1 MERKRIMNTI
11 TRRIDELGRIV
22 LPTELRAKLALNV
35 TDTVELAFE
44 NNSIVIRPGSPR
56 CKLCFSKANVNP
68 SLSVCHE
75 CIEKIK
81 QL

>member
-1 MERKRIMNTI
+1 MNTI
-11 TRRIDELGRIV
+11 TRKIDELGRIV
-22 LPTELRAKLALNV
+22 LPMELRAKLALNV
-35 TDTVELAFE
+35 TDTVQITFE
-44 NNSIVIRPGSPR
+44 NDSIVIRSSSPR

>member
-1 MERKRIMNTI
+1 MNTF
-11 TRRIDELGRIV
+11 TRKIDELGRVV

-35 TDTVELAFE
+35 TDTVEMAFE
-44 NNSIVIRPGSPR
+44 NNSIVIRPGTPR

-68 SLSVCHE
+68 SLSVCSD

-81 QL
+81 NL

>member
-1 MERKRIMNTI
+1 MNTI
-11 TRRIDELGRIV
+11 TRKIDELGRIV

-35 TDTVELAFE
+35 TDTVEITFE
-44 NNSIVIRPGSPR
+44 NDAIVMRPGSPR

-68 SLSVCHE
+68 SLSVCTE

-81 QL
+81 KQ